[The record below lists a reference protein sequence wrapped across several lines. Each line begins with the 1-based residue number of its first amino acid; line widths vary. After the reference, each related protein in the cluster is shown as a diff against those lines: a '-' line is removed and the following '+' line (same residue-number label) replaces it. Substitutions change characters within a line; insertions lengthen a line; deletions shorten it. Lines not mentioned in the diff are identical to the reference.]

1 MLLDFLQLV
10 LERLEMFDLIIRGD
24 QVVTPQGTG
33 AWDICILGETIAAI
47 AAPGN
52 FDDNQASQV
61 IDAKGKIVIPGGI
74 DPHIHSL
81 WHIPPLEEG
90 GEVSW
95 TDGPDVVSKAAI
107 HGGTTTLLDFA
118 NWQQSGTLEEVIN
131 IRKQD
136 WNGNCY
142 ADYGYHVMLQGA
154 IPPEILP
161 QIGEVIQEGYPSIKI
176 FTTDITPSR
185 RGRKITHGHIWE
197 IFKVLKKEGGIG
209 AIHAEDDEIVMHMY
223 DVLKREGRTGFENL
237 AEVHNT
243 MSEDLSFRRIIRLAE
258 HVDGTPLYMMH
269 VSAATGVAA
278 IEAARAKGFPIY
290 GETLHQYLMFT
301 HEHYKR
307 PDGQIYHT
315 YPSLKETSDQDALW
329 EGQLR
334 GSISTVATDEIC
346 CTLSTKTQGKK
357 IDDTTGGNA
366 GCEPR
371 VSVMYTETVQ
381 KRGYTLEK
389 FTDLVS
395 TNAAKIMG
403 MYPKKGALAAGSDA
417 DITVLD
423 PSEKRIVT
431 AARLHETD
439 YTPWEGYE
447 AGVWPTVTVL
457 RGKVM
462 MRDGEFLGDR
472 KDGKFIKR
480 KVDEAIRS
488 RPAL

>member
-1 MLLDFLQLV
+1 ML
-10 LERLEMFDLIIRGD
+10 DLIIRGD
-24 QVVTPQGTG
+24 RVVTPEGCG
-33 AWDICILGETIAAI
+33 AFDICVQGEKIAAVTG
-47 AAPGN
+47 PGILA
-52 FDDNQASQV
+52 DDQAHDV
-61 IDAKGKIVIPGGI
+61 IDARGKIVIPGGI

-90 GEVSW
+90 GEAKL
-95 TDGPDVVSKAAI
+95 TDGPDVVSRAAI

-118 NWQQSGTLEEVIN
+118 TWQHGQTIEEAIN
-131 IRKQD
+131 IRTQD
-136 WNGNCY
+136 WRGKCY
-142 ADYGYHVMLQGA
+142 ADYGYHIMLQGA
-154 IPPEILP
+154 IPPELLP
-161 QIGEVIQEGYPSIKI
+161 QIGEAIQDGHPSIKI

-197 IFKVLKKEGGIG
+197 IFKVLKREGGIG

-223 DVLKREGRTGFENL
+223 DVLTREGRTGFENM
-237 AEVHNT
+237 AEVHNA

-269 VSAATGVAA
+269 VSAATGVDA
-278 IEAARAKGFPIY
+278 IERARARGFPIY

-307 PDGQIYHT
+307 PNGQIYHT

-329 EGQLR
+329 AGQLS

-346 CTLSTKTQGKK
+346 CTLSTKTQGHR
-357 IDDTTGGNA
+357 IDDVTGGNA

-371 VSVMYTETVQ
+371 VSVMYTEMVE
-381 KRGYTLEK
+381 KRGYSPRK
-389 FTDLVS
+389 FADMVS
-395 TNAAKIMG
+395 TNAARIMG
-403 MYPKKGALAAGSDA
+403 LYPKKGALAAGSDA
-417 DITVLD
+417 DICVLD
-423 PSEKRIVT
+423 PGLGRTVT

-439 YTPWEGYE
+439 YSPWEGYE
-447 AGVWPTVTVL
+447 AAAWPCLTVL

-462 MRDGEFLGDR
+462 MRDGAFFGDV
-472 KDGKFIKR
+472 KDGQLQKR